1 MSSSVIIPHSVF
13 ESLKTTYLLEYRL
26 EDVRASFKSDV
37 KISLNEIKIDAKEG
51 DILQLP
57 RWLAKIL
64 LKKNLIDIED
74 YEISSYVSKA
84 MNRERISKPH
94 DLSGVDADFYIRVN
108 DFLDSLSEKERESL
122 MVSLNSFVT
131 SRVEK
136 IVKLA
141 AASLLSAEIESKL
154 SAEERQFYN
163 IVHNSSSAFRESV
176 FHR

>member
-1 MSSSVIIPHSVF
+1 M
-13 ESLKTTYLLEYRL
+13 
-26 EDVRASFKSDV
+26 
-37 KISLNEIKIDAKEG
+37 
-51 DILQLP
+51 
-57 RWLAKIL
+57 

-141 AASLLSAEIESKL
+141 AASPLSAEIESKL